1 MSGEE
6 TSDTGATP
14 GPDAREERYRI
25 AAAAAGAPVLLFV
38 APFVT
43 SVHGEESA
51 LQDAM
56 RHGPDLVFVGA
67 LLAGPLFIGGMSLVK
82 GLRRWAPPGLA
93 AFAVP
98 AVLYALAAAAI
109 MLMAGAV
116 VASKGPEPLLAAPGL
131 LALAALLL
139 ILRGFRRKGWERW
152 GQLVAGVWV
161 WHLVL
166 ALLMA
171 LEATGFSSPALGP
184 WLFLFALGAVAP
196 IVGWAL
202 WPRRVEAAA

>member
-1 MSGEE
+1 MSGE
-6 TSDTGATP
+6 DTP
-14 GPDAREERYRI
+14 GTEAPPGAGAREERYRI
-25 AAAAAGAPVLLFV
+25 AAAAAGLPVLLFV

-56 RHGPDLVFVGA
+56 RHGPDVVFVGV
-67 LLAGPLFIGGMSLVK
+67 LVAGPLFIGGVSLFK
-82 GLRRWAPPGLA
+82 GIRRRPSPGLA

-98 AVLYALAAAAI
+98 AVLYALAAASI
-109 MLMAGAV
+109 VLVAGAI
-116 VASKGPEPLLAAPGL
+116 VASNGPEPLLAAPGL

-171 LEATGFSSPALGP
+171 LEATGFSYPAFGP

-202 WPRRVEAAA
+202 WPRRAAA